1 MLNKTRSCLYTG
13 RLNLLCMCLQVK
25 LTSWP
30 DSFNSVQFND
40 VVSSPSANGNGFA
53 ILNNTIGNLRGR
65 AMIIKSSE
73 GVIAGN
79 TLFNLMHSAI
89 SLVPEWAWQEA
100 DFVHNVIVREN
111 IINSNGTGIW
121 LGVEPGHG
129 ANPPIYT
136 K

>member
-1 MLNKTRSCLYTG
+1 
-13 RLNLLCMCLQVK
+13 MCLQVK

-30 DSFNSVQFND
+30 DSFDSVQFND

-111 IINSNGTGIW
+111 VINSNGSGIW

-129 ANPPIYT
+129 GIPPIYT